1 MNNFI
6 KHLLCDYRLY
16 LFLALVSIIVGS
28 GKRYINIFNIVKKY
42 YKVVIDKSWGN
53 FFAFICA
60 PFCLALSVNFKK
72 TIDNDMLNIIMVTIS
87 ILMSAF
93 FAYLTYFHD
102 REANW
107 PEKPGNY
114 NLKKQKKTY
123 FCETKAVASYEILLS
138 ILILLLSFIFP
149 LFSESVQRKVSAMI
163 YFSFFHLLMNLFM
176 LLKRYDSSLQDDT

>member
-93 FAYLTYFHD
+93 LLISLIFMT
-102 REANW
+102 
-107 PEKPGNY
+107 EK
-114 NLKKQKKTY
+114 
-123 FCETKAVASYEILLS
+123 
-138 ILILLLSFIFP
+138 
-149 LFSESVQRKVSAMI
+149 
-163 YFSFFHLLMNLFM
+163 
-176 LLKRYDSSLQDDT
+176 